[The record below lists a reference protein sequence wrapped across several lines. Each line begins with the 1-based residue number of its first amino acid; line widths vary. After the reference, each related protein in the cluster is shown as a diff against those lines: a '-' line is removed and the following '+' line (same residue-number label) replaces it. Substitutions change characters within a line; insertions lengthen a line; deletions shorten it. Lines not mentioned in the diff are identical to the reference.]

1 MTRRLTWVQ
10 AIFIALLVIVGEA
23 ILLVAVLLME
33 TTL

>member
-23 ILLVAVLLME
+23 ILLVTMLLLE